1 MIGVGD
7 RPSHVSSVV
16 VSLAKWLGLTAAK
29 RGRMEQLIWDHH
41 AAEHLHSCTMCPV
54 DRDVVMLCAIAYL
67 QQNSFGMSIPV
78 VAERVM
84 IQSTSDVAY
93 SLSTSWFP

>member
-7 RPSHVSSVV
+7 RPSHVSRVV

-41 AAEHLHSCTMCPV
+41 AAKHLHSCSTCPV
-54 DRDVVMLCAIAYL
+54 NREVVVLCAIAYL
-67 QQNSFGMSIPV
+67 QQNPFEKSIPV
-78 VAERVM
+78 AAERVM
-84 IQSTSDVAY
+84 TQSTSDVAY
-93 SLSTSWFP
+93 SLSTS